1 MDQLIN
7 IGEGIQINEDLNGYA
22 VVLRNGKAVKRFTNS
37 REDAL
42 GKAERF
48 AWDLMS
54 EIRNAGKEWSA

>member
-1 MDQLIN
+1 MNEIRT
-7 IGEGIQINEDLNGYA
+7 IGEGVEIHEDLNGYA
-22 VVLRNGKAVKRFTNS
+22 AVIRNGKVVKRFTNK

-54 EIRNAGKEWSA
+54 EIRNNGKGWVA

>member
-54 EIRNAGKEWSA
+54 EIRNAGKGWSA